1 MADAFTII
9 DESRAVD
16 VDADVVHGRVLLSPE
31 TVAEALGW
39 TLRPEGFCRDDVCV
53 PVREDARVMVD
64 GKVDLAGLADLLQR
78 PIALDLDERAAA
90 LAASSHDRGAALS
103 TLEAPDF
110 TLPDLDGR
118 MHSLS
123 AHRGKKVFL
132 AVWASW

>member
-1 MADAFTII
+1 MPDTFIII
-9 DESRAVD
+9 DESSATD
-16 VDADVVHGRVLLSPE
+16 VDATIEGDRVRLTPD
-31 TVAEALGW
+31 TVERALGW
-39 TLRPEGFCRDDVCV
+39 ALKPEGFCRDDVCV
-53 PVREDARVMVD
+53 PVREGSHAVVD
-64 GKVDLAGLADLLQR
+64 SKVDLAGLADLLGR
-78 PIALDLDERAAA
+78 PLALDIDERAAA
-90 LAASSHDRGAALS
+90 FGASPHERGAALA